1 MNGLVTKESTGA
13 TRLAVEANRALT
25 IIEGASVARRII
37 KRLFVIQTTQ
47 IIKNSLTNKNKQ
59 HDKRC

>member
-1 MNGLVTKESTGA
+1 MNGLVTKESIGA

-25 IIEGASVARRII
+25 IIEGASVAGRI
-37 KRLFVIQTTQ
+37 FVIQITQ
-47 IIKNSLTNKNKQ
+47 IIKKSLTNKNKQ